1 MQNITKAE
9 ALEIATT
16 AVLRNRQL
24 AGENEGL
31 RIQIAKLKKQL
42 QSADKIIARMA
53 SEINELRGEEI

>member
-1 MQNITKAE
+1 MQNITKEE

-53 SEINELRGEEI
+53 AEINELRGEE

>member
-1 MQNITKAE
+1 MKLTKDE

-53 SEINELRGEEI
+53 SEINELRGEE

>member
-1 MQNITKAE
+1 MKLTKDE
-9 ALEIATT
+9 VLDIATT

-42 QSADKIIARMA
+42 ASADKIIARMA
-53 SEINELRGEEI
+53 AEINELRGGEE